1 MFHKAVNLE
10 FMEGTTLRMTF
21 QSGEMKDYDVS
32 TLFSKYPQLQALKD
46 RDLFLSGKLMG
57 SYGIY
62 WNEDLDLEAETVYE
76 DGKTVGRTELPIN
89 LTVANALKSARAN
102 ADISQRELSFR
113 TNIDQSDISK
123 LERGIGNPSVGTL
136 ERLAK
141 AMGMKLD
148 IQIS

>member
-113 TNIDQSDISK
+113 TNIDVNFPFF
-123 LERGIGNPSVGTL
+123 RH
-136 ERLAK
+136 
-141 AMGMKLD
+141 
-148 IQIS
+148 